1 MFRRLTAPSIS
12 NPTFYYL
19 SEMVLNQTYFAII
32 LDWKVLP
39 LKRERAA
46 ISDYFFVN
54 LHWIKNFFITPSYVY
69 IYFDYFLYSKVEDSY
84 IISSLKIYF
93 RHNSFTYRAM
103 ISESALSS
111 IMKNL
116 LDILLYWKCG
126 VHTIL
131 TMDNLFV

>member
-1 MFRRLTAPSIS
+1 
-12 NPTFYYL
+12 
-19 SEMVLNQTYFAII
+19 MVLNQTYFAII